1 MSPWRKAWHG
11 VLSDEASDTAPGG
24 NSKMSWRIVAE
35 ATYEESWMLQGPGT
49 MLIVNGA
56 PTNPVMYA
64 SEPETHTRRISLL
77 AGASYRF

>member
-1 MSPWRKAWHG
+1 M
-11 VLSDEASDTAPGG
+11 
-24 NSKMSWRIVAE
+24 AE

-56 PTNPVMYA
+56 QTNPVMYA